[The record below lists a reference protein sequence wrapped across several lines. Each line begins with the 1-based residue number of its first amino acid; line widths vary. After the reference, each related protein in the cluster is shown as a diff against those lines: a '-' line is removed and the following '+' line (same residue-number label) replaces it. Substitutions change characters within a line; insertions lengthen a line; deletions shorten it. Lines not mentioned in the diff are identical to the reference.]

1 MKSLKS
7 IPAQPP
13 MGVAPVAPYPVAPYP
28 VAPYPGQL
36 IGERYRLEEWLESG
50 AMGSVWRAE
59 QVRLRSPA
67 AVKFLDPSLV
77 EFPEMHDRF
86 LQEAR
91 SAAAVQS
98 AHVIQIFD
106 YGSEGG
112 IPYIA
117 MELLRG
123 ENLDAR
129 LARRGLLTPRELN
142 KIFSEVA
149 LGLGEAHALGVIHRD
164 VKPGNIFIERQGK
177 HEVTKLIDFGIAKI
191 QQSALGVS
199 QIIGT
204 VQGTVLGTPQYMSPE
219 QLRGRSSVDH
229 RTDLWALGIIACECL
244 TGRHPFPGTTIGDV
258 SVQICVEQP
267 PAPSTLGR
275 VPDGF
280 DAWFFKAV
288 SKDPVDR
295 FESAAAMSDALTK
308 ILLPRREREPV
319 SLRARPSVALRNLKH
334 LGRASM
340 AASHRAVSLLR
351 PVLIGALA
359 RGGALAHDLRR
370 QSLRVADVVGKLH
383 ARHLSGRVSPG
394 SAALIGS
401 TLILASLLLWWS
413 HRPSL
418 RAVEAEPAPARLA
431 ASAREVQSRPKPG
444 IEERELPVLQAD
456 DLRPVVETEDQEAPG
471 PSVAPSPAVS
481 SVVASSA
488 APSSAVRSPTARR
501 RGKKSPPAH
510 AGASGSSLSSPMSI
524 AMGQLGARLAQ
535 GGEPRRQDPKP
546 ASPEAH
552 KRTEP

>member
-7 IPAQPP
+7 IPAQRP
-13 MGVAPVAPYPVAPYP
+13 MGAAP

-67 AVKFLDPSLV
+67 AVKFLDPSLI
-77 EFPEMHDRF
+77 EYPEMHDRF

-106 YGSEGG
+106 YGREAG

-142 KIFSEVA
+142 QIFSQVA
-149 LGLGEAHALGVIHRD
+149 LGLGAAHALGVIHRD

-177 HEVTKLIDFGIAKI
+177 HEVTKLIDFGIAKV
-191 QQSALGVS
+191 QESALRVS
-199 QIIGT
+199 QIVGT

-219 QLRGRSSVDH
+219 QLRGRSNVDH

-258 SVQICVEQP
+258 TVQICAEQP

-275 VPDGF
+275 VPEGF

-288 SKDPVDR
+288 SKDPADR
-295 FESAAAMSDALTK
+295 FESAAEMSDALTR
-308 ILLPRREREPV
+308 ILLPRREREPL
-319 SLRARPSVALRNLKH
+319 SRRSAPSVALQNLQA
-334 LGRASM
+334 LGRASVE
-340 AASHRAVSLLR
+340 VSRGVVRLVR
-351 PVLIGALA
+351 PVLTQALA
-359 RGGALAHDLRR
+359 RGGTLADDLRR
-370 QSLRVADVVGKLH
+370 RSLIVADVLRRLQ
-383 ARHLSGRVSPG
+383 ARHLSGRVSSGRSALVG
-394 SAALIGS
+394 SASILIIG
-401 TLILASLLLWWS
+401 LLLWWP
-413 HRPSL
+413 HRASSSST
-418 RAVEAEPAPARLA
+418 VGAEPSRAILE
-431 ASAREVQSRPKPG
+431 ASRREVPSSAKPG
-444 IEERELPVLQAD
+444 MDEQELPVLQAD
-456 DLRPVVETEDQEAPG
+456 DLRPVVENEDQVPG
-471 PSVAPSPAVS
+471 PSVAPLAAASSSTAPASVAPTPAVR
-481 SVVASSA
+481 ASA
-488 APSSAVRSPTARR
+488 ARR
-501 RGKKSPPAH
+501 QSRKPKAPAH
-510 AGASGSSLSSPMSI
+510 AGASDSSLSSPMSI

-535 GGEPRRQDPKP
+535 GGEPRRQDPKA
-546 ASPEAH
+546 ASPGGH
-552 KRTEP
+552 KRTEPAGVTSR